1 MMNLNHLSTVILLCL
16 SKDPYC
22 NHISICR
29 VISVFN
35 DFILKR
41 DVIDRFV
48 DIGFIDGIFDCHCL
62 LSFHD
67 LNFKCVATIYQL
79 IVKQTIPWI
88 FTEFNTSNN
97 ALMSVSNSSFFFIRR
112 FMFSVEADI
121 LRKKNWR
128 IRFDQRPNQKMK
140 IWTRH
145 GTLIFSMWQKT
156 NFK

>member
-1 MMNLNHLSTVILLCL
+1 MSCYFCFQWFHFETRCNWSFCWYWIYWWNFWLSLFTLF
-16 SKDPYC
+16 SW
-22 NHISICR
+22 SE
-29 VISVFN
+29 
-35 DFILKR
+35 
-41 DVIDRFV
+41 
-48 DIGFIDGIFDCHCL
+48 
-62 LSFHD
+62 
-67 LNFKCVATIYQL
+67 FKCVATIYQL